1 MAVKNLESLVLVGST
16 VLRGGKAGNPR
27 MGTSYSANGKT
38 PEIRISLRYPSHRA
52 KQEFQPALRPGHAD
66 DRMDAVAAM
75 GAGRLLR
82 CAGVLSRSSA
92 ISSSWSA
99 SNGGPNSTTAACLC
113 LQPGRLAAFVSEVAS
128 GRLTTLPA
136 TTLARDGV
144 TAGGITVVT
153 KGLAKL
159 VWCKPTSTTLPAST
173 WGFGVR

>member
-1 MAVKNLESLVLVGST
+1 MAVKNLESLVLVGSS

-38 PEIRISLRYPSHRA
+38 PEIRISPRHPSHRA
-52 KQEFQPALRPGHAD
+52 KQEFQPARRPGHAD
-66 DRMDAVAAM
+66 DRMDTVAAM

-92 ISSSWSA
+92 IGSSWSA
-99 SNGGPNSTTAACLC
+99 SNGGLQSTTAACLC
-113 LQPGRLAAFVSEVAS
+113 PEKARLAAFVSEVAS

-136 TTLARDGV
+136 TTLANGV
-144 TAGGITVVT
+144 TAGDITTVT
-153 KGLAKL
+153 QGLAEL
-159 VWCKPTSTTLPAST
+159 VWCKPASRTPPAST

>member
-1 MAVKNLESLVLVGST
+1 MAKNLESLVLVGST

-27 MGTSYSANGKT
+27 AGTSYSANGKT
-38 PEIRISLRYPSHRA
+38 PEIRISLRHPSHRE
-52 KQEFQPALRPGHAD
+52 KQEFQPALRPSHAD
-66 DRMDAVAAM
+66 DRMDTVAAL

-92 ISSSWSA
+92 TGSSWSA
-99 SNGGPNSTTAACLC
+99 SNGGSQPTTAACLC
-113 LQPGRLAAFVSEVAS
+113 LKPGRAAAFVSEVTS

-136 TTLARDGV
+136 TTLAGGV

-153 KGLAKL
+153 KGLADL
-159 VWCKPTSTTLPAST
+159 LWCKPASQTPPAST